1 MKTKDGILVY
11 DTEDSFKDPF
21 LPPALQN
28 TDECTHRKVSI
39 ETLRDP
45 VKRKKVANFIRTDG
59 FTVDVVLVKSTETN
73 DNEHVDYSEQDFD
86 ISLLGDVITS
96 KELSDI
102 SLCVLNSN
110 RGQVIA
116 ASYGEGESYHQV
128 RRCSTREY
136 YTYTGSKRHEKR
148 ERMSNEDMIDVLL
161 NTLTTK
167 TAGISRY
174 LLL

>member
-1 MKTKDGILVY
+1 M
-11 DTEDSFKDPF
+11 
-21 LPPALQN
+21 
-28 TDECTHRKVSI
+28 
-39 ETLRDP
+39 
-45 VKRKKVANFIRTDG
+45 
-59 FTVDVVLVKSTETN
+59 
-73 DNEHVDYSEQDFD
+73 
-86 ISLLGDVITS
+86 GDVITS

>member
-1 MKTKDGILVY
+1 MFLV
-11 DTEDSFKDPF
+11 
-21 LPPALQN
+21 
-28 TDECTHRKVSI
+28 HV
-39 ETLRDP
+39 
-45 VKRKKVANFIRTDG
+45 
-59 FTVDVVLVKSTETN
+59 VVLKPYVIQSRGKKLQTL
-73 DNEHVDYSEQDFD
+73 SELTA
-86 ISLLGDVITS
+86 SLLMLFLSKVPKQMITS
-96 KELSDI
+96 MSITQSKTLISHCWVMLS
-102 SLCVLNSN
+102 
-110 RGQVIA
+110 QVIA